1 MTTSPEGAAEII
13 TRVDQL
19 RAELDALRPL
29 SPEAEARA
37 LQKLR
42 LDWNYHSNAIEGNSL
57 TYGETMAFLMHGVT
71 AKGKPFKDYL
81 DIRGHNA
88 AIKFILEIIRGETP
102 LTEKDIRD
110 LHALVLVEPY
120 EIDAITPDGTSVR
133 RMVHLGAYKTS
144 PNHVRTATG
153 EVHYFASPEQTPIE
167 MGELMRWF
175 AASEGVEHP
184 LVRASVL
191 HHRLVAI
198 HPFDDGNGRVARLL
212 MNLVLMRAGFPPAVL
227 RNERRAEYYAALAR
241 ADAGEI
247 GPLVELVGEAVARSI
262 DVYVRAARGE
272 SIDEPDDLD
281 KEIALLRQEIESRRG
296 SGGVHLSEESRDF
309 FVERVVSPIVA
320 QMDAKLAK
328 IASLFERA
336 EWRVAFDGMS
346 LVGDCRDAFI
356 PALSKPATSCALQSV
371 EFSRLRNARH
381 SLSVALRI
389 QVRLEEMQARIRSWV
404 EPLEATHERR
414 DAARHRALQRHD
426 APLELRLSYLQEL
439 PAERRDDFVQRA
451 IRTLLDLIRHEDE
464 ASGPA

>member
-1 MTTSPEGAAEII
+1 
-13 TRVDQL
+13 
-19 RAELDALRPL
+19 
-29 SPEAEARA
+29 
-37 LQKLR
+37 
-42 LDWNYHSNAIEGNSL
+42 
-57 TYGETMAFLMHGVT
+57 MAFLMHGVT

-281 KEIALLRQEIESRRG
+281 KEIALLRQEIESRRSEQG
-296 SGGVHLSEESRDF
+296 AVLSEESRAF
-309 FVERVVSPIVA
+309 FVQRVLAPLWERLNA
-320 QMDAKLAK
+320 RLTK
-328 IASLFERA
+328 IGALFEA
-336 EWRVAFDGMS
+336 CEGG
-346 LVGDCRDAFI
+346 LVSEGRGSPVMTLGDCRGEFVAEVSG
-356 PALSKPATSCALQSV
+356 PWTRRALISV
-371 EFSRLRNARH
+371 EFLRLRNDRQKP
-381 SLSVALRI
+381 SVAFKL
-389 QVRLEEMQARIRSWV
+389 QVWLEDSQARLRSWV
-404 EPLEATHERR
+404 ATPGPTAQAR
-414 DAARHRALQRHD
+414 DMDRGQELGRSG
-426 APLELRLSYLQEL
+426 APLELVIPYMQEVSSD
-439 PAERRDDFVQRA
+439 RRDDFVQRA
-451 IRTLLDLIRHEDE
+451 IQALLEHIRRG
-464 ASGPA
+464 AGVSGPA